1 MNNPPLTLAYNAT
14 PLLSPRTGIGRYT
27 ASLAGQLLAMGVQIH
42 FFYGSRWSRQLST
55 RPAAAIEPTKAFVKR
70 WLPSPYALARAVQQ
84 AAFSLGAA
92 RLRAS
97 LYHDPAGFPLRF
109 GGPTVATVHDLS
121 WLRFPDTHPPAR
133 VRAFH
138 GWFEATLR
146 RSAHLITD
154 ADSTRRELI
163 DDFAV
168 APERVTAVPL
178 AAGEA
183 FRPRTAAEVAP
194 VLAKHGLRWRGFL
207 LSVGTVEPRK
217 NLDAV
222 LRAYAAL
229 DPALRRHWPLA
240 IVGMPGWLT
249 AGFDALAAPLVERG
263 EVKRLGYVDEDELA
277 ALLAAARLLVYP
289 SLYEGFGL
297 PPLEAMASGTPVVT
311 SNVSSLPE
319 VVGDAG
325 IQVEPRDLEAMGE
338 AIRGLIE
345 DERRWEALRSAGL
358 ARAAQFSWARCA
370 RETLAVY
377 RQVLA

>member
-1 MNNPPLTLAYNAT
+1 MNQPLALAYNAT

-27 ASLAGQLLAMGVQIH
+27 ASLAAQLLAMGVQIH

-55 RPAAAIEPTKAFVKR
+55 TPAAAIEPTKAFVKR
-70 WLPSPYALARAVQQ
+70 WLPRPYALARAVQQ
-84 AAFSLGAA
+84 TAFSLGAA
-92 RLRAS
+92 RWRTA
-97 LYHDPAGFPLRF
+97 LYHDPAGFPLRYR
-109 GGPTVATVHDLS
+109 GPTVTTIHDLS
-121 WLRFPDTHPPAR
+121 WLRFPETHPPAR

-138 GWFEATLR
+138 GWFDDTLR
-146 RSAHLITD
+146 RSAQLITD
-154 ADSTRRELI
+154 AESTRRELI
-163 DDFAV
+163 DDFGV

-178 AAGEA
+178 AAGAA
-183 FRPRTAAEVAP
+183 FRPRTEAEVAP
-194 VLAKHGLRWRGFL
+194 VLARHGLRWRSFL
-207 LSVGTVEPRK
+207 LSVGTIEPRK

-222 LRAYAAL
+222 LRAYAGL

-249 AGFDALAAPLVERG
+249 SDFEARVAPLVERG
-263 EVKRLGYVDEDELA
+263 EVRRLGYVDDGELA

-325 IQVEPRDLEAMGE
+325 LQVAPQDFDALGE
-338 AIRGLIE
+338 AIRSLLE

-358 ARAAQFSWARCA
+358 ARAAQFSWERCA
-370 RETLAVY
+370 AETFAVY
-377 RQVLA
+377 QRALA

>member
-1 MNNPPLTLAYNAT
+1 MSKSSFTLAYNAT
-14 PLLSPRTGIGRYT
+14 PLLSPRTGIGRYA
-27 ASLAGQLLAMGVQIH
+27 ASLAAQLLAMGVPIH
-42 FFYGSRWSRQLST
+42 FFYGSGWSRQLST
-55 RPAAAIEPTKAFVKR
+55 RPAAAIEPAKAFVKR
-70 WLPSPYALARAVQQ
+70 WLPRPYALARAAQQ
-84 AAFSLGAA
+84 AAFSLGTA
-92 RLRAS
+92 RRHAD

-109 GGPTVATVHDLS
+109 SGPTVATVHDLS

-133 VRAFH
+133 VRAYH

-154 ADSTRRELI
+154 AESTRRELI

-168 APERVTAVPL
+168 PPERVTAVPL
-178 AAGEA
+178 AAGDA
-183 FRPRTAAEVAP
+183 FRPRTADEVAP
-194 VLAKHGLRWRGFL
+194 VLARHGLRWRGFL

-240 IVGMPGWLT
+240 IAGMPGWLT
-249 AGFDALAAPLVERG
+249 AQFDTRVGPLEEKG
-263 EVKRLGYVDEDELA
+263 EVKRLGYVDDDELA

-311 SNVSSLPE
+311 SNASSLPE
-319 VVGDAG
+319 VVGRAG
-325 IQVEPRDLEAMGE
+325 IQVAPWDIDALGE
-338 AIRGLIE
+338 AIRALI
-345 DERRWEALRSAGL
+345 DDDPRWEALRSAGL

-370 RETLAVY
+370 AETLAVY
-377 RQVLA
+377 RQALS